1 MRLLASSLSLDNQ
14 NLLRVLEIFVVALIW
29 LFFFRVIRAVWV
41 EVRPPKARAAAA
53 TANVQMGT
61 PPPPPPTASLS
72 RRERRRERP
81 GGLRLQV
88 VEPESQ
94 RGQAFDLADELT
106 VGRAAGCG
114 VRVEDSYTSNIH
126 ARLFRRDG
134 SLWVEDLGSTNG
146 TWVNAER
153 VDEPRQLGRGD
164 LLQVG
169 STVFEVTR

>member
-1 MRLLASSLSLDNQ
+1 MKVLATSLDNQ
-14 NLLRVLEIFVVALIW
+14 NLLRMLEIFVVALIW

-41 EVRPPKARAAAA
+41 EVRPPRARSGAAE
-53 TANVQMGT
+53 VHMGGT
-61 PPPPPPTASLS
+61 GAPPTAPV
-72 RRERRRERP
+72 RRDGRRDKTRDR
-81 GGLRLQV
+81 GSKLRLKI
-88 VEPESQ
+88 VEPEAQ

-134 SLWVEDLGSTNG
+134 GLWVEDLGSTNG
-146 TWVNAER
+146 TWVNAEA
-153 VDEPRQLGRGD
+153 VTEPVRLGRGD

-169 STVFEVTR
+169 GTVFEVTR